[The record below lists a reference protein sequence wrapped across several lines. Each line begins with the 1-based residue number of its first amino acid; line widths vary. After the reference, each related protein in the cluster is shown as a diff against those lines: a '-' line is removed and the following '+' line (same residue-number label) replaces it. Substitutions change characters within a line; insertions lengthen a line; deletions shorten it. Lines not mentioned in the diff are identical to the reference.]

1 MSAALIH
8 PAARRRI
15 ARVTPPPASHEVAL
29 RPFGGAGAAGMI
41 VTASEAGFIEAVLDD
56 ATRPDAA
63 ARLVARRGRRRG
75 ADRVLELHQPVH
87 RRFHLVL
94 LEAHC
99 REPGLPRLDPAKI
112 ESMGLVLRR
121 LDATGLRQGWLKQG
135 GRLLGWRGLPLPDLD
150 PDPAR
155 RIAGAPGQAR
165 ALATLLAAR
174 RGAPT
179 PEEQVLPLF
188 LAPEEVCARLG
199 RTLLHGLVPV
209 ASSEQPDA
217 APPPPDYA
225 ALPGEEAAEMRAHL
239 SSYLKARA
247 RTVMPRAGASL
258 DPAWRPLDAGPGQ
271 VGEAG
276 QLHALGIFLQQLLVE
291 LGAFE
296 EGDAPRLLRGLLA
309 GIALPMERDAT
320 GRTTRTMPAD
330 AWTAAAAPILVAGEV
345 NVSGLAM
352 PLEWPALDGVLGERL
367 TGAALACLARRFAAL
382 VPAAGKFAN
391 DADRYVVRPFLRA
404 RCAAGCPPRLV
415 WSDESEPFRILPW
428 WESDGPAAR
437 IALPNITDF
446 RKVKPNVAFEV
457 PPNIANLLQGDMKKL
472 KDGEGSTS
480 GLGIA
485 WICSFSL
492 PIITLCAFIVLSIFL
507 SLFDLI
513 FRWMAFIKI
522 CIPAPKRTE
531 GGS

>member
-1 MSAALIH
+1 MSAALLH
-8 PAARRRI
+8 PAARRRR
-15 ARVTPPPASHEVAL
+15 AAVTPAPLPHEVAL
-29 RPFGGAGAAGMI
+29 RPFGGGGAAQMI
-41 VTASEAGFIEAVLDD
+41 VTAGEAGFIEAVLDD
-56 ATRPDAA
+56 ATRPDAT
-63 ARLVARRGRRRG
+63 ARLAARRGRRRG
-75 ADRVLELHQPVH
+75 ADRVLELHQPIH
-87 RRFHLVL
+87 RRFQLVL
-94 LEAHC
+94 LEANC
-99 REPGLPRLDPAKI
+99 REPGSPRLDPAKI

-121 LDATGLRQGWLKQG
+121 LDAAGMRQGWVKQA
-135 GRLLGWRGLPLPDLD
+135 GRLLGWRTLSLPDLD

-155 RIAGAPGQAR
+155 RVAAAAGQAR
-165 ALATLLAAR
+165 ALSLMLAAR
-174 RGAPT
+174 RGAPP

-188 LAPEEVCARLG
+188 VAPEEVCARLG
-199 RTLLHGLVPV
+199 RTVLYGLVPV
-209 ASSEQPDA
+209 TSSESPDT

-225 ALPGEEAAEMRAHL
+225 ALPPAEAAEMRAHL

-247 RTVMPRAGASL
+247 RTVMPRAGAML

-271 VGEAG
+271 TGEAG
-276 QLHALGIFLQQLLVE
+276 QLHALGVFLQQLLVE

-296 EGDAPRLLRGLLA
+296 DADGPRALRGLLA
-309 GIALPMERDAT
+309 GIALPMERDAQ
-320 GRTTRTMPAD
+320 GRITRTLPAD
-330 AWTAAAAPILVAGEV
+330 AWAAAAAPILIAGEA
-345 NVSGLAM
+345 NVRGLTM
-352 PLEWPALDGVLGERL
+352 PLEWPALDASTGERL
-367 TGAALACLARRFAAL
+367 SGAALGCLSRRFAAL
-382 VPAAGKFAN
+382 VPAAGKFAG
-391 DADRYVVRPFLRA
+391 DADRYAVRPFLRV
-404 RCAAGCPPRLV
+404 RCADGCPPRLV

-457 PPNIANLLQGDMKKL
+457 PPNIANLLQGDMAKL
-472 KDGEGSTS
+472 KDGEGSTA

-522 CIPAPKRTE
+522 CIPVPKRTE